1 MVYKIGT
8 TADLAQLPPM
18 DQQVR
23 RLVSILARVLTSE
36 YGADRDVE
44 ASDGGYV
51 LYADPGTSAEELKTY
66 FDYSAACAETV
77 ECIPDTAPPVCVATY
92 ILNNEYVVVIIM
104 SMADAPAEII
114 NEI

>member
-8 TADLAQLPPM
+8 TADLAKLPSM
-18 DQQVR
+18 DQR
-23 RLVSILARVLTSE
+23 TYRLLSILARVLTSE

-51 LYADPGTSAEELKTY
+51 LYADPGTNPEEIKTY
-66 FDYSAACAETV
+66 FDYSAACV
-77 ECIPDTAPPVCVATY
+77 ESVEYIPDTIPPTCVATY

-104 SMADAPAEII
+104 SAADAPPEII
-114 NEI
+114 KEI